1 VLISCSRK
9 ASLYSLWK
17 FLNKYTVLYK
27 FAGICPQYPI
37 SLKKLPKIQID
48 LYKEPLS
55 NFGKTES

>member
-1 VLISCSRK
+1 LAK
-9 ASLYSLWK
+9 LLGK
-17 FLNKYTVLYK
+17 KYTVDDADYN
-27 FAGICPQYPI
+27 PI